1 MKKPTKA
8 EFGYSRETGWQD
20 ERDIDLY
27 YNALKA
33 WENRTRNHVS
43 GRQRTRP
50 IHPSWEPILQH
61 FDSTNPLRSQG
72 AFCRWADLNR
82 ATFSAMQCKPI
93 LPKIAAYINA
103 WIENWDKPE
112 IDFPIYCA
120 LCETELTNKGE
131 VFFSR
136 EMLYVDSA
144 FYLLEQPECEECHEL
159 NKNGDFAI
167 MPQFQSEYERLMEKN
182 E

>member
-1 MKKPTKA
+1 MKKPLRS
-8 EFGYSRETGWQD
+8 EFGYSKKTGWQD
-20 ERDIDLY
+20 DRDRDLY
-27 YNALKA
+27 DAALLQWYNQPRQMGKA
-33 WENRTRNHVS
+33 
-43 GRQRTRP
+43 RTRP

-72 AFCRWADLNR
+72 AFCRWADFNR
-82 ATFSAMQCKPI
+82 GTFSAMQCKPI
-93 LPKIAAYINA
+93 EPIIAAYINA
-103 WIENWDKPE
+103 WVENWDKPE

-167 MPQFQSEYERLMEKN
+167 MPQFQSEYERLMEKD
-182 E
+182 